1 MTNWHEL
8 PKGFTREEM
17 REHILNT
24 AREISEE
31 DRQEIEALI
40 SYRTRYDRDYWKP
53 SWYTWTQK
61 TIDEIN
67 EQLRNQTPYEKEKK
81 DDK

>member
-24 AREISEE
+24 AREMSEE
-31 DRQEIEALI
+31 DRLEA
-40 SYRTRYDRDYWKP
+40 SGYDRDYWKP

>member
-1 MTNWHEL
+1 M
-8 PKGFTREEM
+8 
-17 REHILNT
+17 
-24 AREISEE
+24 SEE
-31 DRQEIEALI
+31 DRLEA
-40 SYRTRYDRDYWKP
+40 SGYDRDYWKP
-53 SWYTWTQK
+53 SWYTWTQQ